1 MDIKGRILY
10 FIRRGKIEEAYKLS
24 RDYIR
29 QYQTDEQFVIL
40 YIMLGIAKDENEAG
54 VIDMFSTSPEK
65 DINELLAHYQN
76 IKFCVRRFEYEMGE
90 QAREQAM
97 EYFRNFNVSL
107 YAIVYIVQY
116 ACVDQKKA
124 VYNIADYYEK
134 NNDLKK
140 ANLLRDY
147 CLEI

>member
-1 MDIKGRILY
+1 MCVKERL
-10 FIRRGKIEEAYKLS
+10 IRYIGENNQEEAYKLS

-40 YIMLGIAKDENEAG
+40 YIILGIAKDENEAG
-54 VIDMFSTSPEK
+54 VIDIFSASPEK

-97 EYFRNFNVSL
+97 EYFRNLNVSL

-140 ANLLRDY
+140 ADLLRSY